1 MKNVLKLTL
10 AVVCVM
16 FSTSL
21 FAQKIGRINTQEII
35 INMNEFKEANTQ
47 LEAYAKDLSAQ
58 LETIQVEFNNKLQ
71 EYQKAESTM
80 TDAVRQLK
88 EKELSDLQN
97 RIREFQQ
104 VAQQDIQ
111 KKEAELMEPIQK
123 KANDAIKEI
132 AKAGGYAVILETGM
146 MIFYDEAQVKDIS
159 SEVKTKLGIS
169 ATTAAPAAK

>member
-16 FSTSL
+16 CSTSL

-35 INMNEFKEANTQ
+35 VNMNEYKEANTQ
-47 LEAYAKDLSAQ
+47 MEAYAKDLQAQ
-58 LETIQVEFNNKLQ
+58 METIQVEFNNKLQ

-88 EKELSDLQN
+88 EKELTDLQN

-111 KKEAELMEPIQK
+111 KKQAELMEPIDK
-123 KANDAIKEI
+123 KANEAIQEV
-132 AKAGGYAVILETGM
+132 AKAGGYAVILETGI
-146 MIFYDEAQVKDIS
+146 MIYFDEAQVKDIS
-159 SEVKTKLGIS
+159 AEVKTKLGI
-169 ATTAAPAAK
+169 K

>member
-16 FSTSL
+16 CSTSL

-35 INMNEFKEANTQ
+35 VNMNEYKEANTQ
-47 LEAYAKDLSAQ
+47 MEAYAKDLQAQ
-58 LETIQVEFNNKLQ
+58 METIQVEFNNKLQ

-88 EKELSDLQN
+88 EKELTDLQN

-111 KKEAELMEPIQK
+111 KKQAELMEPIEK
-123 KANDAIKEI
+123 KANEAIQEV
-132 AKAGGYAVILETGM
+132 AKAGGYAVILETGI
-146 MIFYDEAQVKDIS
+146 MIYFDEAQVNDIS
-159 SEVKTKLGIS
+159 AEVKTKLGI
-169 ATTAAPAAK
+169 K

>member
-16 FSTSL
+16 CSTSL

-35 INMNEFKEANTQ
+35 VNMNEYKEANTQ
-47 LEAYAKDLSAQ
+47 MEAYAKDLQAQ
-58 LETIQVEFNNKLQ
+58 METIQVEFNNKLQ

-88 EKELSDLQN
+88 EKELTDLQN

-111 KKEAELMEPIQK
+111 KKQAELMEPIEK
-123 KANDAIKEI
+123 KANEAIQEV
-132 AKAGGYAVILETGM
+132 AKAGGYAVILETGI
-146 MIFYDEAQVKDIS
+146 MIYFDEAQVKDIS
-159 SEVKTKLGIS
+159 AEVKTKLGI
-169 ATTAAPAAK
+169 K

>member
-1 MKNVLKLTL
+1 
-10 AVVCVM
+10 
-16 FSTSL
+16 
-21 FAQKIGRINTQEII
+21 
-35 INMNEFKEANTQ
+35 MNEFKEANTQ

-111 KKEAELMEPIQK
+111 KKEGELMEPIQK
-123 KANDAIKEI
+123 KANEAIKEV

-146 MIFYDEAQVKDIS
+146 MIYFDEAQVKDIS
-159 SEVKTKLGIS
+159 AEVKAKLGVS
-169 ATTAAPAAK
+169 ATATAPAAAVTK